1 VLKWAKQ
8 TSRQKRATTRPLLV
22 WLTTLSSSP
31 LHVLPSSSPTKT
43 GGPRTLGLEQE
54 IPCVGQPRVNKQ
66 RSRPP
71 RFEREKEKG
80 VASSSLFN
88 LEWALSVF
96 LLFACPDLLLF
107 KGVFFLPHFYTLLQ
121 GVSVSDIIGTAAF
134 STQRESQQ
142 EDERKRLGTLSFFP
156 IKTTTMAL
164 RLSSLPPPSRAAA
177 AARAPRPASPLRR
190 RCCPPARGVLAVAT
204 AIAAASAP
212 RRAIPAARNKAL
224 APRAAVAAAAA
235 SGNGPRNPTPPPPS
249 PRAVETDFLVLGSGI
264 AGLTFAL
271 RAADLGTV
279 AVVTKGAAS
288 DGCTAYAQGGVSAVL
303 SASDS
308 VAAHVRDT
316 LLAGDGA
323 CNVAAVEAVC
333 GDGAEALLE
342 LVALGARFDRV
353 DDDDDGEGK
362 KKKPPPPPP
371 VSSFSDP
378 AAPSTAEAAA
388 ALGLHLTREGGHSAR
403 RVAHAADATGAEV
416 MRALLAAVRAHPRI
430 SLFEHR
436 VALDL
441 VVADLSSESSPSAR
455 VCLGADTAHA
465 VSRERCRFVAAATAL
480 ATGGAGRAFPLS
492 TNPSVATGDGL
503 AMALR
508 AGVPAANLEFVQFH
522 PTALAV
528 AAAAAPGQWEEREEA
543 REEAGG
549 EDPPPLA
556 PAATAR
562 AALVTEAARG
572 EGGLLLNLSG
582 ERFMPLYDA
591 LRAELAPR
599 DVVARAIHHQ
609 MASRG
614 EPHVLLD
621 LRPLGEAALRRHF
634 PTVTAACA
642 AAGIDP
648 SREPV
653 PVAPA
658 QHYMCGGVA
667 AGLAGETALAGL
679 FAVGECAHSGLHG
692 GNRLASNSLLEG
704 LVFARRAAD
713 AGDARAAPAA
723 ARRARELDGGARLRE
738 AAAAAPGLAPREG
751 GSPSGGGGAAGA
763 AASDLDPPSSRAARA
778 SPELALWISSRRSAA
793 ALALGASAGIVR
805 TRAGLAAG
813 AAALRRISAEVD
825 ALIEASWPQQR
836 KASPSSSSANAPAA
850 LPAMPLELNE
860 LRNVIAVSEGIVACA
875 LSRRESVGGH
885 YLADAPPSP
894 TSAKAAAAEMAGD
907 AGEELSAAAAL
918 AAAAPTVIDLE
929 TARAICAAASEIG
942 SPVPPSRREGRRGLG
957 RRAAT
962 LVASASA
969 SKDKRRKHGSKGGK
983 ARQQQ
988 LLQTQEQHSPSR
1000 SSSSPSPS
1008 RQPSREVAVRSLL
1021 GDAEGQ

>member
-1 VLKWAKQ
+1 ML
-8 TSRQKRATTRPLLV
+8 
-22 WLTTLSSSP
+22 
-31 LHVLPSSSPTKT
+31 
-43 GGPRTLGLEQE
+43 
-54 IPCVGQPRVNKQ
+54 
-66 RSRPP
+66 
-71 RFEREKEKG
+71 
-80 VASSSLFN
+80 
-88 LEWALSVF
+88 
-96 LLFACPDLLLF
+96 
-107 KGVFFLPHFYTLLQ
+107 
-121 GVSVSDIIGTAAF
+121 
-134 STQRESQQ
+134 
-142 EDERKRLGTLSFFP
+142 
-156 IKTTTMAL
+156 AL
-164 RLSSLPPPSRAAA
+164 RLSSLPPSRVAA
-177 AARAPRPASPLRR
+177 APRPTSLLLLRR
-190 RCCPPARGVLAVAT
+190 RCCFPQHARGMPAVAI
-204 AIAAASAP
+204 AAAASAP
-212 RRAIPAARNKAL
+212 RRALTARKAF
-224 APRAAVAAAAA
+224 APRAAVAARSNEGAGGGCQK
-235 SGNGPRNPTPPPPS
+235 STPSSS
-249 PRAVETDFLVLGSGI
+249 PRVVETDFLVLGSGI

-271 RAADLGTV
+271 RAADLGSV

-308 VAAHVRDT
+308 VEAHVHDT

-323 CNVAAVEAVC
+323 CDLAAVEAVC

-353 DDDDDGEGK
+353 DDDENNSR
-362 KKKPPPPPP
+362 PPPLI
-371 VSSFSDP
+371 SSFSDP

-441 VVADLSSESSPSAR
+441 VVSSSSSSGQVKDGEKEASNR

-465 VSRERCRFVAAATAL
+465 LTRERCRFVAAATAL

-528 AAAAAPGQWEEREEA
+528 SGPEEEEEEKGEADGVENEEA
-543 REEAGG
+543 SSPPSPPLR
-549 EDPPPLA
+549 PPP
-556 PAATAR
+556 ATSR

-582 ERFMPLYDA
+582 ERFMPLYDPA
-591 LRAELAPR
+591 RAELAPR
-599 DVVARAIHHQ
+599 DVVARAIHDQ
-609 MASRG
+609 MATRA

-621 LRPLGEAALRRHF
+621 LRPLGNERLRRHF

-642 AAGIDP
+642 RAGIDP
-648 SREPV
+648 SSEPV

-658 QHYMCGGVA
+658 QHYMCGGIS

-679 FAVGECAHSGLHG
+679 FAVGECAHTGLHG

-713 AGDARAAPAA
+713 AGDGRAAPAA

-738 AAAAAPGLAPREG
+738 AAAAAPGLGTPPRR
-751 GSPSGGGGAAGA
+751 A
-763 AASDLDPPSSRAARA
+763 DDPAPSSSCPSSVRAARA
-778 SPELALWISSRRSAA
+778 SPELALWISSRRAA
-793 ALALGASAGIVR
+793 AAQALGRAAGIVR
-805 TRAGLAAG
+805 TGPGLARG
-813 AAALRRISAEVD
+813 AAALRRISLEVD
-825 ALIEASWPQQR
+825 ALIDASWPQQR
-836 KASPSSSSANAPAA
+836 KEIPHSSSASP
-850 LPAMPLELNE
+850 PAMPLELNE
-860 LRNVIAVSEGIVACA
+860 LRNVLAVSEGIVACA
-875 LSRRESVGGH
+875 LSRKESVGGH
-885 YLADAPPSP
+885 FLADAAAAKEPADG
-894 TSAKAAAAEMAGD
+894 AKALA
-907 AGEELSAAAAL
+907 SAASAS
-918 AAAAPTVIDLE
+918 APTVVDLE
-929 TARAICAAASEIG
+929 TARAICAAAAAEICPRPAP
-942 SPVPPSRREGRRGLG
+942 SPSTARREGRRGLG

-962 LVASASA
+962 LVSSSS
-969 SKDKRRKHGSKGGK
+969 SKDKRRKHSKGK
-983 ARQQQ
+983 SQQQ
-988 LLQTQEQHSPSR
+988 PLLQTQQQHSPSR
-1000 SSSSPSPS
+1000 SSASPSPS

-1021 GDAEGQ
+1021 GDGEGQ